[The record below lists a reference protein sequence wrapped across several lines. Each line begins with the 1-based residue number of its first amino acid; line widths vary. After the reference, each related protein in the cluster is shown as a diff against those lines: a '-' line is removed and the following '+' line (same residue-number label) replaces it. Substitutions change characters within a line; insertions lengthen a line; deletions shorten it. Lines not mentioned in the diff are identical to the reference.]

1 MNRDLKSELNKI
13 NQVFC
18 SDAFEHIS
26 AKNTPEESYHKIPC
40 TLKTLFVHDFS

>member
-18 SDAFEHIS
+18 SGAFEHIS
-26 AKNTPEESYHKIPC
+26 EESYHKIPC